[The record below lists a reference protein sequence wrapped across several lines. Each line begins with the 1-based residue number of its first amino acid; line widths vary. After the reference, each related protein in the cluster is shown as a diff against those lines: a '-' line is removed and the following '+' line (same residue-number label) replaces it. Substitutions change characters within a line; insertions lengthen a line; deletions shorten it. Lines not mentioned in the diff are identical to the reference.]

1 MTHLDLLVKKVG
13 DQSGKQ
19 IYTECLRVGTKD
31 KGEIYDSVFSS
42 MEYQTESYCELVQQH
57 PVFGKSDF
65 NIIALSQGGLL
76 ARDMIQNCDLGEHKV
91 HNFLSVAGP
100 QQGIMKTPNC
110 LDGFWCNLLT
120 AIENHGTL
128 LSWFQNNIAPAAYWR
143 DHKSPK
149 FYEEY
154 LEYATYLPE
163 INNEKQ
169 HAKMAQYKS
178 RFSNLNRAGLVL
190 FENDTIIYPRE
201 STQFGEIGTDGSI
214 VHMKDT
220 EIYKS
225 DAIGLKTLDEEK
237 KLFLEMMPAKNH
249 MEYTNVFFFER
260 MLPLIF
266 EKEWTPIQ
274 QNL

>member
-1 MTHLDLLVKKVG
+1 
-13 DQSGKQ
+13 
-19 IYTECLRVGTKD
+19 
-31 KGEIYDSVFSS
+31 
-42 MEYQTESYCELVQQH
+42 
-57 PVFGKSDF
+57 
-65 NIIALSQGGLL
+65 
-76 ARDMIQNCDLGEHKV
+76 
-91 HNFLSVAGP
+91 
-100 QQGIMKTPNC
+100 
-110 LDGFWCNLLT
+110 
-120 AIENHGTL
+120 
-128 LSWFQNNIAPAAYWR
+128 
-143 DHKSPK
+143 
-149 FYEEY
+149 
-154 LEYATYLPE
+154 
-163 INNEKQ
+163 
-169 HAKMAQYKS
+169 MAQYKS